1 MAKAVG
7 QRKMQ
12 TLILSSALTLC
23 TCCAAA
29 AGTVESQRDRRAR
42 LEENRGIAR
51 AERAAEEKTEATLT
65 AAVTPMRLL
74 PLLPLPLRRAAR
86 AAPLRTASIDWD

>member
-1 MAKAVG
+1 M
-7 QRKMQ
+7 
-12 TLILSSALTLC
+12 
-23 TCCAAA
+23 
-29 AGTVESQRDRRAR
+29 
-42 LEENRGIAR
+42 EENRGIAR

-86 AAPLRTASIDWD
+86 AAPLRTASLVWD